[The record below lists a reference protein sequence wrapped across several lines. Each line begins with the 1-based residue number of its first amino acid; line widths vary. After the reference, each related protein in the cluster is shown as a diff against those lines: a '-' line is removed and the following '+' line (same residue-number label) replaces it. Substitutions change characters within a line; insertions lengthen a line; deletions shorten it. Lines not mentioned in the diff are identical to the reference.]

1 TCSSRVGQ
9 AKPVYHLILLLV
21 SGTRARQLAYARS
34 LASRQSGSSAAHP
47 RNKATPIAAGSE
59 AGTCSHIGS
68 ALPSPPSSPPAEE
81 LDARFPALI
90 TPNPSLAAHAPK
102 SSLPAPPTSAQRA
115 TSTNARSGSGPLA
128 RRKLMTASNGGGL
141 LLLGLGWLVS
151 QPLVAQAR
159 VLLALGWQRSLV
171 WPVAQLQRPPPA
183 LPNALHALHGM
194 GAFHLHYC
202 LTPVTGLY
210 RGQRPPSPPHL
221 LPETQ
226 PVSVPCRELPA
237 STKSSAH
244 TSPATT
250 PRKLQPIR
258 VEQQVRHQV
267 EDSSTSGQCVSAQS
281 ESGGQPENHY
291 SSWGGSSEGSSLGDN
306 AAGSSRKPLTSHLL
320 LPCPSL
326 LPDMMLYTGALS
338 PSRSSTPTSARTA
351 LRRSAAPPS
360 PSSLS
365 ASCKPAE
372 KQVPPSGFTPAPGPA
387 QYQGSL
393 RCDSPDLLPH
403 LSHTSEPTALPGAPG
418 THRLEEDDGV
428 LVCSFGGAELG
439 AGCCSLPHQPYP
451 WADGLASDN
460 TDASSTSPTPGDTCA
475 HRVAEDTAL
484 KAFQDHNA
492 HSNNSAS
499 IDTAAG
505 DMKGGSE
512 AGALPRHQSTTAA
525 FDMLQASMGHGF
537 VVMTRAGQSPRAGR
551 VVPTTDAPAPVSAG
565 WVRPTLS
572 ATHPPAAELLPTY
585 PRGIQGMSGS
595 GLGSTSARALTT
607 PRNGTPPSA
616 GSWRAG
622 GGASDFRTPRTQ
634 CRGSSQSGLGAGC
647 SAGGGGDGE
656 VQTPGSVQSNTA
668 WQISPEVERRP
679 PLDLVSPGGAGSARG
694 TGSGSKS
701 AADPRMLAAQL
712 RVKEH
717 SMAAVSTQLVLML
730 AQLAHQT
737 QTTQSAQRIQAEE
750 HSAMLSR
757 IADAHA
763 QLAAKDNE
771 IQHLQSELA
780 ETAVL
785 MEGFD
790 GDVRSTVNCLVS
802 RVKELEQ
809 QVACLQTTEIALRQQ
824 LSCVEQEAHVR
835 ASQDGRLRKEQE
847 QRMCEAEEA
856 KPSSPSCRIHAEA
869 TTLSVNNPYS
879 HSQAELE
886 HRLAW
891 EQEQHQATK
900 ARSHEAEQLA
910 SDATAAAHEYAAR
923 LLTLQ
928 AALEQQ
934 QAEHARQ
941 LARLALGMSTPPGGP
956 PASASSTPGA
966 MTHALLAAG
975 QGLHSLQTT
984 LQQQSQLIDKL
995 QQHSVVQA
1003 AHCQQLQLRCD
1014 TMDVECCQLQLQP
1027 ASSSRVRQDP
1037 GGNAANG
1044 PPRSASSPGGGTAN
1058 HALAS
1063 PQPHAPAVLDALP
1076 VKSHCL
1082 PPGAWSSSPGSSA
1095 NTPSP
1100 PTKGCPL
1107 ACPPPS
1113 SVMLPNL
1120 PDSTQIVGNSRCNE
1134 PEVPFQVSLAQPSSA
1149 TPAPRPAAMAG
1160 TSPFARA
1167 AAQGSNGPTP
1177 PPEIRPLDNQA
1188 VCQAAHPPA
1197 VLSTSLI
1204 SPQRQNPP
1212 RHAEAETAGSL

>member
-1 TCSSRVGQ
+1 MTPTTSDCLSEAGLRTAEQVQAAHAWPMSTRSRIPSVCSLTIAVPIAVALAGNTPSHQPSSHVNHFAAKLVPAPGTSGVRSNTFSTGRLSHGCDHCPSPTHMASAAVNTSWNASPKLVNIPALSPRSMTQQHSPRTPSAQLAAPSTASSRRSSI
-9 AKPVYHLILLLV
+9 ADMPLKPGSHMRHSVQLLSSRPGAAAAGSLRRSTNLSARASALV
-21 SGTRARQLAYARS
+21 SPGALLNAAASLSGTRARQLAYARS

-47 RNKATPIAAGSE
+47 RNKATPTAAGSE

-81 LDARFPALI
+81 LDAQFPALNI
-90 TPNPSLAAHAPK
+90 PNSSLAAHAPK

-115 TSTNARSGSGPLA
+115 TSTNAREIP
-128 RRKLMTASNGGGL
+128 MPASC
-141 LLLGLGWLVS
+141 
-151 QPLVAQAR
+151 
-159 VLLALGWQRSLV
+159 
-171 WPVAQLQRPPPA
+171 
-183 LPNALHALHGM
+183 H
-194 GAFHLHYC
+194 
-202 LTPVTGLY
+202 
-210 RGQRPPSPPHL
+210 
-221 LPETQ
+221 
-226 PVSVPCRELPA
+226 PA

-372 KQVPPSGFTPAPGPA
+372 KHVPPSGFTPAPGPA

-403 LSHTSEPTALPGAPG
+403 LSHTSEPTALPGTPG

-492 HSNNSAS
+492 HGNNSAS

-622 GGASDFRTPRTQ
+622 GGASDFRIPAQ
-634 CRGSSQSGLGAGC
+634 CRGNSPSGLGAGC

-668 WQISPEVERRP
+668 WQISSEVERRS

-737 QTTQSAQRIQAEE
+737 QTTQ
-750 HSAMLSR
+750 
-757 IADAHA
+757 
-763 QLAAKDNE
+763 
-771 IQHLQSELA
+771 
-780 ETAVL
+780 
-785 MEGFD
+785 
-790 GDVRSTVNCLVS
+790 
-802 RVKELEQ
+802 
-809 QVACLQTTEIALRQQ
+809 
-824 LSCVEQEAHVR
+824 
-835 ASQDGRLRKEQE
+835 
-847 QRMCEAEEA
+847 
-856 KPSSPSCRIHAEA
+856 
-869 TTLSVNNPYS
+869 
-879 HSQAELE
+879 
-886 HRLAW
+886 
-891 EQEQHQATK
+891 
-900 ARSHEAEQLA
+900 
-910 SDATAAAHEYAAR
+910 
-923 LLTLQ
+923 
-928 AALEQQ
+928 
-934 QAEHARQ
+934 
-941 LARLALGMSTPPGGP
+941 
-956 PASASSTPGA
+956 
-966 MTHALLAAG
+966 
-975 QGLHSLQTT
+975 
-984 LQQQSQLIDKL
+984 
-995 QQHSVVQA
+995 
-1003 AHCQQLQLRCD
+1003 
-1014 TMDVECCQLQLQP
+1014 
-1027 ASSSRVRQDP
+1027 
-1037 GGNAANG
+1037 
-1044 PPRSASSPGGGTAN
+1044 
-1058 HALAS
+1058 
-1063 PQPHAPAVLDALP
+1063 
-1076 VKSHCL
+1076 
-1082 PPGAWSSSPGSSA
+1082 
-1095 NTPSP
+1095 
-1100 PTKGCPL
+1100 
-1107 ACPPPS
+1107 
-1113 SVMLPNL
+1113 
-1120 PDSTQIVGNSRCNE
+1120 
-1134 PEVPFQVSLAQPSSA
+1134 
-1149 TPAPRPAAMAG
+1149 
-1160 TSPFARA
+1160 
-1167 AAQGSNGPTP
+1167 
-1177 PPEIRPLDNQA
+1177 
-1188 VCQAAHPPA
+1188 
-1197 VLSTSLI
+1197 
-1204 SPQRQNPP
+1204 
-1212 RHAEAETAGSL
+1212 